1 MKCSEGTGGCSRHP
15 SLGLDP
21 VEVVLGPGVSSR
33 VADLTPSGGSE
44 GHDSDLGPLV
54 AGSLA
59 AGLLDQ
65 GAAGVTVAG
74 ATTASGVNA
83 HNAGSN
89 DAVDGVTVGVGDHG
103 QIPDLPQDGGDTAGA
118 VGGLAP
124 SGDGDQGSNGG
135 SLASGGQ
142 ARCGDVVVHRQRAGQ
157 LNEGQITR
165 QVVGVPLGVGPA
177 VVGGDLHT
185 VGLAGL
191 PDVVGS
197 GHDIEVASTISAVSG
212 GQDVV
217 LRDDGATTEPG
228 VIDEE
233 SHLPRPGV
241 LSSLNT
247 TNNPSLAGGALN
259 ATGSLG
265 LASILVVGRRGSSPH
280 LSGNL
285 VDLDHEVITVGID
298 HGAPG
303 LVLAEVTSLGGP
315 PVLLRPQPAAL
326 RGRHGDGA

>member
-21 VEVVLGPGVSSR
+21 VEEVLGPGESCR
-33 VADLTPSGGSE
+33 HADLTPSGGSE

-74 ATTASGVNA
+74 ATAASGVNA
-83 HNAGSN
+83 HNTGSD

-103 QIPDLPQDGGDTAGA
+103 QIPDPPQDGGDTAGA

-142 ARCGDVVVHRQRAGQ
+142 ARCGDVVVHGHGAGQ
-157 LNEGQITR
+157 LNEGQIA
-165 QVVGVPLGVGPA
+165 GEILCVPLGVGPA

-185 VGLAGL
+185 VGL
-191 PDVVGS
+191 V
-197 GHDIEVASTISAVSG
+197 
-212 GQDVV
+212 
-217 LRDDGATTEPG
+217 
-228 VIDEE
+228 
-233 SHLPRPGV
+233 
-241 LSSLNT
+241 
-247 TNNPSLAGGALN
+247 
-259 ATGSLG
+259 
-265 LASILVVGRRGSSPH
+265 
-280 LSGNL
+280 
-285 VDLDHEVITVGID
+285 
-298 HGAPG
+298 
-303 LVLAEVTSLGGP
+303 
-315 PVLLRPQPAAL
+315 
-326 RGRHGDGA
+326 